1 MSNIEIEGLDE
12 LLKNLNKLAKE
23 IPDVAEEELA
33 DIALD
38 LGSKS
43 SKAAPVESGDLRGE
57 LARPRRKGPM
67 HWQVGSSLPYTRRQH
82 EGIHFNFKRGGGAKF
97 LERPFRENQSVYI
110 KRIKAV
116 SYTHLTLPTT

>member
-1 MSNIEIEGLDE
+1 MSNIEIEGLDK

-38 LGSKS
+38 LGSKC

-57 LARPRRKGPM
+57 LARPRRKGNLS
-67 HWQVGSSLPYTRRQH
+67 WQIGSSLPYTRRQH
-82 EGIHFNFKRGGGAKF
+82 EGVHFRHPKGGGAKF

-110 KRIKAV
+110 RRIKDVLKGALNV
-116 SYTHLTLPTT
+116 

>member
-38 LGSKS
+38 LGSKVV
-43 SKAAPVESGDLRGE
+43 KL
-57 LARPRRKGPM
+57 
-67 HWQVGSSLPYTRRQH
+67 HQ
-82 EGIHFNFKRGGGAKF
+82 
-97 LERPFRENQSVYI
+97 
-110 KRIKAV
+110 
-116 SYTHLTLPTT
+116 

>member
-1 MSNIEIEGLDE
+1 MSDIEIEGLDK

-38 LGSKS
+38 LGSKC

-67 HWQVGSSLPYTRRQH
+67 HWQIGSSLPYTRRQH
-82 EGIHFNFKRGGGAKF
+82 EGTHFNFKRGGGAKF
-97 LERPFRENQSVYI
+97 IERPLRENQSVYI
-110 KRIKAV
+110 NRIKDVLKGALNV
-116 SYTHLTLPTT
+116 

>member
-57 LARPRRKGPM
+57 LARPRKKGPM

-82 EGIHFNFKRGGGAKF
+82 EGTHFNFKRGGGAKF
-97 LERPFRENQSVYI
+97 LERPFRENQTVYI
-110 KRIKAV
+110 KRIKDVLKGALNV
-116 SYTHLTLPTT
+116 

>member
-67 HWQVGSSLPYTRRQH
+67 HWQVGSSLPYTR
-82 EGIHFNFKRGGGAKF
+82 
-97 LERPFRENQSVYI
+97 
-110 KRIKAV
+110 
-116 SYTHLTLPTT
+116 

>member
-1 MSNIEIEGLDE
+1 MSNIEIEGLDK

-38 LGSKS
+38 LGSKC

-57 LARPRRKGPM
+57 LAKPRRKGPM
-67 HWQVGSSLPYTRRQH
+67 HWQIGFSLPYTRRQH
-82 EGIHFNFKRGGGAKF
+82 EGVHFRHPKGGGAKF

-110 KRIKAV
+110 RRIKDVLKGALNV
-116 SYTHLTLPTT
+116 

>member
-1 MSNIEIEGLDE
+1 MSNLEIEGLDK

-38 LGSKS
+38 LGSKC

-57 LARPRRKGPM
+57 LAKPRRKGPDVYKRQLII
-67 HWQVGSSLPYTRRQH
+67 HLKESNHGLIRSLKLNSYLL
-82 EGIHFNFKRGGGAKF
+82 I
-97 LERPFRENQSVYI
+97 LMYI
-110 KRIKAV
+110 IV
-116 SYTHLTLPTT
+116 PT

>member
-33 DIALD
+33 DIA

-110 KRIKAV
+110 KRIKDVLKGALNV
-116 SYTHLTLPTT
+116 

>member
-57 LARPRRKGPM
+57 LARPRRKALCIGKLDLVYLIQEGNM
-67 HWQVGSSLPYTRRQH
+67 KEYT
-82 EGIHFNFKRGGGAKF
+82 
-97 LERPFRENQSVYI
+97 
-110 KRIKAV
+110 
-116 SYTHLTLPTT
+116 LTLKEVEVLNS

>member
-1 MSNIEIEGLDE
+1 MSNIEIEGLDK

-23 IPDVAEEELA
+23 IPDIAEEELA

-38 LGSKS
+38 LGSKC

-57 LARPRRKGPM
+57 LAKPRRKGPM
-67 HWQVGSSLPYTRRQH
+67 HWQIGSSLPYTRRQH
-82 EGIHFNFKRGGGAKF
+82 EGVHFRHPKGGGAKF

-110 KRIKAV
+110 RRIKDVLKGALNV
-116 SYTHLTLPTT
+116 